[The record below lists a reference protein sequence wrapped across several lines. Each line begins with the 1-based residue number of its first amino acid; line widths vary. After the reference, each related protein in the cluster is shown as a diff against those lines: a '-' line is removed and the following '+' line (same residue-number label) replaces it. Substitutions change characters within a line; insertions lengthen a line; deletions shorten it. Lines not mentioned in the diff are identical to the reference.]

1 MTKNHRIELIV
12 SIVAA
17 TIALIAVFLAARD
30 PFPEAETVYPS
41 GNCAPGQDGQDGT
54 DGAPGQDG
62 QDGTDGAPGQPGQAG
77 QDGTDGAPGQPG
89 QAGQDGTDG
98 AAGAPGSCA
107 SVPYTALATDLVPS
121 QDNVF
126 SLGTVGKRWKSL
138 QLGPGTLYLQDVI
151 TGIQA
156 GLTVSGGSLLID
168 GAESISIGN
177 IRLTESGIESVLP
190 SQDIEVGSPG
200 DTGFLKTARGIKFP
214 DGSTQSTATLVG
226 PAGPV
231 GPAGAPG
238 GFGLWAYGSD
248 SLIQTNLAPGVMN
261 KIQIRDPLVA
271 NGITIAGAISSEIR
285 ISRPGTYN
293 LAFSLQVDNANQNTD
308 EFIEIWL
315 IQNGSSV
322 ANSNT
327 KVTIPKKT
335 VGAYVA
341 AWNFFFTTTTANEY
355 VEIAWASSE
364 TTMKIL
370 AIPDAQTPVGPAVP
384 SVIVTVNQ
392 VGD

>member
-315 IQNGSSV
+315 MKNGSDV

-335 VGAYVA
+335 VGAHVA
-341 AWNFFFTTTTANEY
+341 AWNFFFTTTTSNEY

-364 TTMKIL
+364 NTMKIL
-370 AIPDAQTPVGPAVP
+370 AIPDAQTPVGPAIP
-384 SVIVTVNQ
+384 SAIVTVNQ